1 MARADF
7 PFAYRFRVRFAEVDP
22 QSVVFNS
29 RYLEYADLVT
39 TEFMRDRGLIAD
51 GQPLFD
57 AHVAHA
63 AVTFEK
69 PILADEE
76 IDGLMRVDR
85 IGRSSIIKRVE
96 LHGAGCEDRRAT
108 IELVYVHVD
117 LATGKP
123 SPVPDLIRARLTGDN
138 R

>member
-7 PFAYRFRVRFAEVDP
+7 PFTHRFRVRFAEVDP

-29 RYLEYADLVT
+29 RYLEYADLVA
-39 TEFMRDRGLIAD
+39 TEFLRAMGLVAD

-57 AHVAHA
+57 AHVVHA

-69 PILADEE
+69 PIRADEE
-76 IDGLMRVDR
+76 IDGLMRVDK
-85 IGRSSIIKRVE
+85 IGRSSITKRVE
-96 LHGAGCEDRRAT
+96 LHGADREDRRAT

-123 SPVPDLIRARLTGDN
+123 SPVPDLIRLRLIGDN
-138 R
+138 T